1 MMNSIKRMLLTGAA
15 VMLMMSF
22 AAPAMAMDLTDYIDW
37 SATYTDYT
45 NSSFDPSIYY
55 SPDIGTARDRI
66 PVEAGGSPPP
76 DTGPVV
82 VGPAP
87 TQIDPCWQLQGDV
100 WDYVCPTGSPPH
112 GY

>member
-22 AAPAMAMDLTDYIDW
+22 AAPAMAMDLTDYIDPN
-37 SATYTDYT
+37 ATYTDYIS
-45 NSSFDPSIYY
+45 SSFDPSIYY
-55 SPDIGTARDRI
+55 SPDIGTAGDRI

-76 DTGPVV
+76 GPVV

-87 TQIDPCWQLQGDV
+87 TQIDPCWQQQDGV
-100 WDYVCPTGSPPH
+100 WNYVCPTGSPPH